1 MTRTMLSPCTAT
13 IPAARPMSLR
23 FHDAG
28 KASIAAIRTIVASTP
43 LQPASIDTANPLAVF
58 CRTFPCETTCG
69 SNTLTMPAEMAARVS
84 VHGTTNHFCAHG
96 VSSRPKRPACI
107 IRNQMKNRTMGPLFY
122 RIASG
127 EEASPPTRPSTARE
141 PRVLCEIAL
150 GAREDG
156 LGEALLLLLASE
168 SHLLVG
174 VGDECGLDQN

>member
-96 VSSRPKRPACI
+96 VSSRPKSPACI
-107 IRNQMKNRTMGPLFY
+107 IRNQMKNRIMGPLFY
-122 RIASG
+122 RMAASG
-127 EEASPPTRPSTARE
+127 EEAWDDSRSSSARE
-141 PRVLCEIAL
+141 PRVLREVAL
-150 GAREDG
+150 DAAEYR
-156 LGEALLLLLASE
+156 LGETLLLLIAPE
-168 SHLLVG
+168 PHLL
-174 VGDECGLDQN
+174 